1 MMASM
6 YASWMLSS
14 TVSAS
19 KNPAL
24 QLETL
29 RRTYN
34 RPTRYAEV
42 LMRVHK

>member
-14 TVSAS
+14 TVSTS

-24 QLETL
+24 QLEAL
-29 RRTYN
+29 RRTYS
-34 RPTRYAEV
+34 RPKRCAEA